1 MSATLAIEDAHVAL
15 SGHPVLRG
23 FTLELVP
30 GQVRALIGLNGAG
43 KTTAL
48 RVALGMLAPD
58 AGRVFLHGQDI
69 RWGPRRAWRT
79 VGHLVE
85 VPATYPELTARE
97 NIADTARLHGADPH
111 EAARRAQGLAEALGM
126 GDRLD
131 TRVQRLSLGTRQKI
145 GLISALSHEPTVAI
159 LDEPTNGLDPLAIVA
174 FRNEVRRLAAAG
186 RSILLTSHHF
196 DELAR
201 IADHVDILHRG
212 RIIDT
217 VTPDGRDLEKVFFD
231 RVVAS
236 DLADRELA

>member
-1 MSATLAIEDAHVAL
+1 M
-15 SGHPVLRG
+15 
-23 FTLELVP
+23 
-30 GQVRALIGLNGAG
+30 GAE
-43 KTTAL
+43 A
-48 RVALGMLAPD
+48 RVANGRTPGRS
-58 AGRVFLHGQDI
+58 AGDLPGADCTREHRGHG
-69 RWGPRRAWRT
+69 P
-79 VGHLVE
+79 
-85 VPATYPELTARE
+85 PAR
-97 NIADTARLHGADPH
+97 ADPH